1 MPFIAFLL
9 LSCWSIL
16 FSLLTPLF
24 VEPFSDGV
32 VTSLKICSF
41 GVRTRLQKDWNPI
54 LSGHLRP
61 LQAAIFTSRTAAA
74 DGQNIWCMCLRHL
87 TSIQT
92 KIPYWTMIEKIQ
104 RPSWS
109 VLVLGISGA
118 VSSRQIHFHP
128 GRICGRWSCKDHWKL
143 GNLSQNTQNGLFWQ
157 AKWWQNAL
165 RAKEALES
173 AWNCLHHK
181 EPTACF
187 RNGTSNNFM
196 RICWELRSCNICGHV
211 PI

>member
-16 FSLLTPLF
+16 FSLLTSLF

-32 VTSLKICSF
+32 ATSLKICSF

-61 LQAAIFTSRTAAA
+61 LQAAIFTSTAAA
-74 DGQNIWCMCLRHL
+74 DGQNIWGILLQFRQKSRIEQWENP
-87 TSIQT
+87 TSIISWYHGLSSCWESVVQSPLD
-92 KIPYWTMIEKIQ
+92 KSISILDLRQVELQ
-104 RPSWS
+104 RPLKTRQLVSKYPKWT
-109 VLVLGISGA
+109 VLTG
-118 VSSRQIHFHP
+118 
-128 GRICGRWSCKDHWKL
+128 KMM
-143 GNLSQNTQNGLFWQ
+143 